1 MGFAHL
7 HVHSEYS
14 LLDGACRIGPLIER
28 AKELG
33 QTALAITDHGV
44 MYGAV
49 AFYKAAV
56 AAGIRPIIG
65 CEVYVAPRG
74 MTDRVHGVD
83 DAYTHLILL
92 CRDETGYH
100 NLCYLVS
107 AAFERGFYG
116 KPRIDWS
123 LLHKHADGL
132 ICLSGCVAG
141 DIPRAVLRGD
151 YEAAKARAV
160 ELQELFGEGNFYLEL
175 QNHHMTDEARVR
187 AALLRIHRETGIPLA
202 ATNDVHYIKK
212 QDAYDQD
219 VLLCI
224 QTGQTLDSPDRL
236 RFPNDEFYLKSEAEM
251 RALFDEYPDAVENTQ
266 RIADRCHF
274 DFTFGHYHLPR
285 FLLPE
290 GETDADAYLTKLCA
304 RGFEKRYGD
313 RPEVRKRLDYELNMI
328 RRMGFVDYFLIVS
341 DFIGYAKAQH
351 IPVGPGRGS
360 AAGSVVSYCLGIT
373 DVDPVQYNLYFER
386 FLNPERVSMP
396 DIDVDFCVQRRGE
409 VIDYVIRKYG
419 ADHVAQIVTF
429 GTMAA
434 RAENFYEPFAD
445 MMRRVQAWPI
455 VLADGLQLGRSPI
468 EARTLVSLTAKQLPS
483 YGGSSQTAADDIA
496 HYRNLG
502 YRVVVLAGDLRRARI
517 LCEFLDGHGIHAAA
531 DEHPDALPEP
541 GQCLVTPGSL
551 SAGIEFPYARL
562 AILTDTQ
569 IAASGLRRARH
580 KKQTNRE
587 KINSYTDLSVG
598 DLVVHEYHGIGR
610 FAGIVQMPVD
620 GAVKDYIKISYA
632 GADTLY
638 VPATQLD
645 LVSKYIGA
653 GEDRPVKLSKMGGT
667 EWARTKTRAKAAA
680 KSMAKELTALYAAR
694 SRTKGHAFAPDSP
707 WQTEFEE
714 HFGYPETDDQLRCI
728 DEIKADMEKPV
739 PMDRLLCGDVGY
751 GKTEVALRAVMK
763 CVLDG
768 RQAAIL
774 VPTTVLA
781 QQHYQTAVQRF
792 YGFPVEI
799 RMLSRFCSQGQIR
812 QTLADM
818 RSGKCDLVIGT
829 HKLLQKNIEFKNL
842 GLLIVDEEQ
851 RFGVAHKEHIKEM
864 SRAVDVLTL
873 SATPIPRTLNMA
885 LSGIRDMSTIEEP
898 PQDRIPVQTFV
909 MEHDWN
915 VLCDAMRRELQ
926 RGGQVYYLHNRIEN
940 IERTALRISKMLDGA
955 VVDVAHGQM
964 NEEQLSTVMERMV
977 TGETQ
982 ILVCTTIIE
991 TGIDIP
997 NVNTL
1002 IIEDADRMGLAQLHQ
1017 LRGRVGR
1024 SNRRASAYLTF
1035 RRGREL
1041 SEIAEKRLSAIREF
1055 AEFNSGF
1062 RIAMRD
1068 LEIRGAGSLLGAEQ
1082 SGHMIDVG
1090 YDMYLKLLEEAVL
1103 EERGEK
1109 PEQRAEC
1116 AADLAV
1122 SANIPESYVPSQEQ
1136 RMDLYRRIALVRTE
1150 AEADDLMDEVIDRF
1164 GDPPPSVYTLVQV
1177 ALLRADAGKVGV
1189 TDISQKNGCLK
1200 FLLAQFDMQKV
1211 SALYARLEF
1220 KGRLKVDAGAKPGV
1234 ILRLKTRT
1242 HVIEQARA
1250 FVSAWADAQGDR
1262 A

>member
-1 MGFAHL
+1 MFLVAQAEQLFGDTEAAALPALLESGRLPARISGLPASARALLAASMHAQLDAPVLAVCPDEAAAELFQKDLSALLGQDVPLLTARDYTFYTVESVSRQTEQKRLSALYALAAGTAPAVVCTVSGLLQRAMPKEKLLQAAFEIRDGSSLPPEDAEDALLRCGYLRTAQVEGPGQFSRRGGILDFFSPAYPQPVRVEFWGDDVDSMGFFDPE
-7 HVHSEYS
+7 SQRRTQP
-14 LLDGACRIGPLIER
+14 LDSCRILPAAETLPPLYPGGSAALGEKLQKLAGRAAAKKDSDTAQKLAEALRADGEKLCADCVLPAADRYMGFVYDTFATALDYLAPEAAVLIDQPARCAER
-28 AKELG
+28 AKE
-33 QTALAITDHGV
+33 
-44 MYGAV
+44 
-49 AFYKAAV
+49 
-56 AAGIRPIIG
+56 
-65 CEVYVAPRG
+65 
-74 MTDRVHGVD
+74 
-83 DAYTHLILL
+83 YTTQL
-92 CRDETGYH
+92 RE
-100 NLCYLVS
+100 
-107 AAFERGFYG
+107 
-116 KPRIDWS
+116 
-123 LLHKHADGL
+123 
-132 ICLSGCVAG
+132 
-141 DIPRAVLRGD
+141 DI
-151 YEAAKARAV
+151 
-160 ELQELFGEGNFYLEL
+160 
-175 QNHHMTDEARVR
+175 
-187 AALLRIHRETGIPLA
+187 ALL
-202 ATNDVHYIKK
+202 
-212 QDAYDQD
+212 
-219 VLLCI
+219 
-224 QTGQTLDSPDRL
+224 
-236 RFPNDEFYLKSEAEM
+236 
-251 RALFDEYPDAVENTQ
+251 
-266 RIADRCHF
+266 
-274 DFTFGHYHLPR
+274 
-285 FLLPE
+285 
-290 GETDADAYLTKLCA
+290 
-304 RGFEKRYGD
+304 
-313 RPEVRKRLDYELNMI
+313 VR
-328 RRMGFVDYFLIVS
+328 S
-341 DFIGYAKAQH
+341 
-351 IPVGPGRGS
+351 
-360 AAGSVVSYCLGIT
+360 
-373 DVDPVQYNLYFER
+373 
-386 FLNPERVSMP
+386 
-396 DIDVDFCVQRRGE
+396 
-409 VIDYVIRKYG
+409 
-419 ADHVAQIVTF
+419 

-502 YRVVVLAGDLRRARI
+502 YRVVVLAGDMRRARI

-955 VVDVAHGQM
+955 AVDVAHGQM

-1002 IIEDADRMGLAQLHQ
+1002 IIEDADRLGLAQLHQ
-1017 LRGRVGR
+1017 IRGRIGR
-1024 SNRRASAYLTF
+1024 SSRRAYAYLTY
-1035 RRGREL
+1035 RPGKVLTEVA
-1041 SEIAEKRLSAIREF
+1041 SKRLSAIREYVDF
-1055 AEFNSGF
+1055 GAGF

-1068 LEIRGAGSLLGAEQ
+1068 LEIRGAGNLLGPEQ
-1082 SGHMIDVG
+1082 SGYMMSVG
-1090 YDMYLKLLEEAVL
+1090 YDMYLKLLNDAVL
-1103 EERGEK
+1103 EQQGKGREIR
-1109 PEQRAEC
+1109 PEC
-1116 AADLAV
+1116 SADLTVA
-1122 SANIPESYVPSQEQ
+1122 AYIPERYVPSDRQ
-1136 RMDLYRRIALVRTE
+1136 RMDLYRRIAALRDND
-1150 AEADDLMDEVIDRF
+1150 AAADLIDELTDRY
-1164 GDPPPSVYTLVQV
+1164 GDPPRPVTALLDV
-1177 ALLRADAGKVGV
+1177 ALLRAAAADTGV
-1189 TDISQKNGCLK
+1189 TDITQKGQT
-1200 FLLAQFDMQKV
+1200 LLLSLGQRMDVPSLMAV
-1211 SALYARLEF
+1211 CTLPAYRSRLLLSAGEHPKLTLH
-1220 KGRLKVDAGAKPGV
+1220 LKPGEEALDAAGHLV
-1234 ILRLKTRT
+1234 EALTLKRKEISGETPAEGGT
-1242 HVIEQARA
+1242 L
-1250 FVSAWADAQGDR
+1250 
-1262 A
+1262 

>member
-1 MGFAHL
+1 MFLVAQAGQLFGDTEAAALPALLESGRLPARISGLPASARALLAASMHAQLDAPVLAVCPDEAAAELFQKDLSALLGQDVPLLTARDYTFYTVESVSRQAEQKRLSALYALAAGTAPAVVCTVSGLLQRAMPKEKLLQAAFEIRDGSSLPPEDAEDALLRCGYLRTAQVEGPGQFSRRGGILDFFSPAYPQPVRVEFWGDDVDSMGFFDPESQRRTQPL
-7 HVHSEYS
+7 ES
-14 LLDGACRIGPLIER
+14 CRILPSAETLPPLYPGGSAALGEKLQKLADRAAAKKDNDTARKLAEALRADGEKLCNDCVLPAADRYMGFVYDVFATALDYLAPEAAVLIDQPARCAER
-28 AKELG
+28 AKE
-33 QTALAITDHGV
+33 
-44 MYGAV
+44 
-49 AFYKAAV
+49 
-56 AAGIRPIIG
+56 
-65 CEVYVAPRG
+65 
-74 MTDRVHGVD
+74 
-83 DAYTHLILL
+83 YTTQL
-92 CRDETGYH
+92 RE
-100 NLCYLVS
+100 
-107 AAFERGFYG
+107 
-116 KPRIDWS
+116 
-123 LLHKHADGL
+123 
-132 ICLSGCVAG
+132 
-141 DIPRAVLRGD
+141 DI
-151 YEAAKARAV
+151 
-160 ELQELFGEGNFYLEL
+160 
-175 QNHHMTDEARVR
+175 
-187 AALLRIHRETGIPLA
+187 ALL
-202 ATNDVHYIKK
+202 
-212 QDAYDQD
+212 
-219 VLLCI
+219 
-224 QTGQTLDSPDRL
+224 
-236 RFPNDEFYLKSEAEM
+236 
-251 RALFDEYPDAVENTQ
+251 
-266 RIADRCHF
+266 
-274 DFTFGHYHLPR
+274 
-285 FLLPE
+285 
-290 GETDADAYLTKLCA
+290 
-304 RGFEKRYGD
+304 
-313 RPEVRKRLDYELNMI
+313 VR
-328 RRMGFVDYFLIVS
+328 S
-341 DFIGYAKAQH
+341 
-351 IPVGPGRGS
+351 
-360 AAGSVVSYCLGIT
+360 
-373 DVDPVQYNLYFER
+373 
-386 FLNPERVSMP
+386 
-396 DIDVDFCVQRRGE
+396 
-409 VIDYVIRKYG
+409 
-419 ADHVAQIVTF
+419 

-434 RAENFYEPFAD
+434 HAETFYEPFAD

-496 HYRNLG
+496 HYQNLG
-502 YRVVVLAGDLRRARI
+502 YRVVVLAGDMRRARI

-531 DEHPDALPEP
+531 AEHPDALPEP
-541 GQCLVTPGSL
+541 GQCLVTAGSL

-569 IAASGLRRARH
+569 IAASGLRRAKH

-873 SATPIPRTLNMA
+873 SATPIPRTLHMSMA
-885 LSGIRDMSTIEEP
+885 GIRDMSILETPPEE
-898 PQDRIPVQTFV
+898 RLPVKTYV
-909 MEHDWN
+909 MEYDDN
-915 VLCDAMRRELQ
+915 VIREAIRRELA
-926 RGGQVYYLHNRIEN
+926 RGGQVYFLYNRVRSIEKMYDRLHQLVPEARIG
-940 IERTALRISKMLDGA
+940 I
-955 VVDVAHGQM
+955 AHGQM
-964 NEEQLSTVMERMV
+964 RENALEDVMLDFYAGAYDV
-977 TGETQ
+977 
-982 ILVCTTIIE
+982 LLCTTIVE
-991 TGIDIP
+991 SGLDVP
-997 NVNTL
+997 EANTL
-1002 IIEDADRMGLAQLHQ
+1002 IVFDADRFGLSQLYQ
-1017 LRGRVGR
+1017 IRGRVGR
-1024 SNRRASAYLTF
+1024 SSRQAYAYLTV
-1035 RRGREL
+1035 RAGKLL
-1041 SEIAEKRLSAIREF
+1041 SETADQRLSAIREF
-1055 AEFNSGF
+1055 TEFGAGY

-1211 SALYARLEF
+1211 SALYARPEF